1 MVRASIRS
9 NIILH
14 QGVNV
19 VSLNLFVTLALR
31 EVRRAFASATI
42 RQVFRE
48 TQAPVGAMMVVAV
61 VAVRMW
67 HANAARLAANAP
79 REHANAPREH
89 ANAPREHVRRF
100 AAVVKCA
107 NAAMFAVACAAP

>member
-1 MVRASIRS
+1 MASPMARA

-19 VSLNLFVTLALR
+19 VSLNLFVMLALR
-31 EVRRAFASATI
+31 EVRRAFASATT

-67 HANAARLAANAP
+67 HANAARLAANAL
-79 REHANAPREH
+79 REH